1 MTKEY
6 LSITSYLLI
15 FNGLAM
21 RPIKLLEFC
30 LDSNQS
36 LYFGKE
42 HNQEVKF
49 ALVQKYLRSL
59 SQYSKIDASYQ
70 AILLK
75 IIKNLL
81 TLNINN
87 SMLITHFE
95 ILLELIRGK
104 QFPLLKKQIFDIL
117 LESQS
122 KRNMSVID
130 QIFLCILGSGIDLLD
145 DEVQRFTLSL
155 AETGDNKRKE
165 QFTTIYYFNYEQ
177 SFNMIHHDVVNF
189 ILEVYLDQNMPLEK
203 V

>member
-1 MTKEY
+1 
-6 LSITSYLLI
+6 
-15 FNGLAM
+15 
-21 RPIKLLEFC
+21 
-30 LDSNQS
+30 
-36 LYFGKE
+36 
-42 HNQEVKF
+42 
-49 ALVQKYLRSL
+49 
-59 SQYSKIDASYQ
+59 
-70 AILLK
+70 
-75 IIKNLL
+75 
-81 TLNINN
+81 
-87 SMLITHFE
+87 MLITHFE

-122 KRNMSVID
+122 KRNMAVID

-155 AETGDNKRKE
+155 AETGDSKRKE

-189 ILEVYLDQNMPLEK
+189 ILEVYIDQDMPLEK

>member
-1 MTKEY
+1 
-6 LSITSYLLI
+6 
-15 FNGLAM
+15 M

-30 LDSNQS
+30 LDNNQS

-59 SQYSKIDASYQ
+59 SQYSKNDASYQ

-122 KRNMSVID
+122 KRNMAVID

-145 DEVQRFTLSL
+145 D
-155 AETGDNKRKE
+155 
-165 QFTTIYYFNYEQ
+165 
-177 SFNMIHHDVVNF
+177 
-189 ILEVYLDQNMPLEK
+189 
-203 V
+203 